1 MKRSASNSKAN
12 SIEGK
17 IGKIRL
23 SDYFPKAIF
32 WEVDLNELDYKRDA
46 DFVISRV
53 LDWGDYNNAW
63 DNLELLYP
71 KDLIKYYC
79 VHQAQIFGN
88 ENIEKLASKFGLKPE
103 QFPRYAK

>member
-1 MKRSASNSKAN
+1 MKSSASNSKVN
-12 SIEGK
+12 STVGS
-17 IGKIRL
+17 IGKVRL

-79 VHQAQIFGN
+79 LHQAQIFGN